1 MGAGTAFRFS
11 NQPYTADPVRLFNS
25 ESVIATK
32 ATTAKLVSQDISHY
46 RCIGAETLILEYASR
61 LAVFVALKAED
72 DAVVATII
80 PPPFM
85 FV

>member
-1 MGAGTAFRFS
+1 MGAGTPFRFS
-11 NQPYTADPVRLFNS
+11 RTQRIRSDYSIPKASLRS
-25 ESVIATK
+25 AK
-32 ATTAKLVSQDISHY
+32 ATTAKLVSQDISQY

-61 LAVFVALKAED
+61 LAVFVALKGED